1 MTQMRPYRPVRVVRM
16 LVLACVATVLAGCA
30 TSTASAP
37 PAPPAPARPS
47 QAQAPP
53 GEVRISGAVGK
64 AGSIGLAQLAAMPSQ
79 TVSVAFGSSKGAERH
94 TETGTPLVGVIDRA
108 GLAAVAGG
116 KHDQLSFAV
125 LVIGSDGY
133 QVAISYGE
141 MAPEF
146 GNHPVL
152 LATAEDGRP
161 LARPRLV
168 VPGDVKGARY
178 VTDVVGLHVVRLA
191 APAPG

>member
-1 MTQMRPYRPVRVVRM
+1 MTQMRPYRPVQVVRM
-16 LVLACVATVLAGCA
+16 LVLACVAAVLAGCA
-30 TSTASAP
+30 TSTAPTA
-37 PAPPAPARPS
+37 PAPVRPS
-47 QAQAPP
+47 PAQAPP

-64 AGSIGLAQLAAMPSQ
+64 TGLIGLAQLAAMPSQ
-79 TVSVAFGSSKGAERH
+79 TVSVEFGSSKGTERH
-94 TETGTPLVGVIDRA
+94 TETGTPLVGVIDGA
-108 GLAAVAGG
+108 GPATVAGG

-125 LVIGSDGY
+125 LVVGSDGY

-178 VTDVVGLHVVRLA
+178 VTDVVALHVVRLT
-191 APAPG
+191 APANG